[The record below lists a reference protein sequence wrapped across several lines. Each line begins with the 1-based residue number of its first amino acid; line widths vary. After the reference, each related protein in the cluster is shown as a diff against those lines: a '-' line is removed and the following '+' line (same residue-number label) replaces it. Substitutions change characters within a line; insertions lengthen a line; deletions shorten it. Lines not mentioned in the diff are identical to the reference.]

1 MRFAIRDAALLE
13 LMFAGNE
20 REQAG
25 ALHVTS
31 GIVAPEQV
39 DSLVGDA
46 TARFLH
52 GPRLPS

>member
-1 MRFAIRDAALLE
+1 
-13 LMFAGNE
+13 MFAGNE